1 MITNHVSRLAIV
13 ASYFPDFSLWLQ
25 RAGECDGYV
34 QEAERELAKST
45 PELVTEVC
53 QQLLAEQAAGQESVP
68 FSRLPFEVARRAET
82 RQAFSALREL
92 AKMPRQASQPYE
104 YDCKLCSDTGTVTI
118 LWPDTVE
125 ETLRTRRLR
134 YPYTGCVCCTCPR
147 GRAYYE
153 ICHKRKPP
161 TNIAMYDPRR
171 HILAEMDVRAQYEA
185 LLAQAKEVN
194 QWETV

>member
-13 ASYFPDFSLWLQ
+13 ASYFPDFALWLQ
-25 RAGECDGYV
+25 RAGECEGYV

-68 FSRLPFEVARRAET
+68 FLRLPFEVARRAET

-104 YDCKLCSDTGTVTI
+104 YDCKLCSDTGMVTI
-118 LWPDTVE
+118 LNPDCVE

-134 YPYTGCVCCTCPR
+134 HFYRCSICCNCPR
-147 GRAYYE
+147 GRARYE
-153 ICHKRKPP
+153 IDRKSKPP
-161 TNIAMYDPRR
+161 RPTAMYDPRR
-171 HILAEMDVRAQYEA
+171 DILAEMDVRAQYEA
-185 LLAQAKEVN
+185 LLAQAQEVN

>member
-1 MITNHVSRLAIV
+1 MITNHVSRVAIV

-53 QQLLAEQAAGQESVP
+53 QQLLAEQAAGQEPVP

-92 AKMPRQASQPYE
+92 AEMPRQASQAYE

-125 ETLRTRRLR
+125 ETLRTRRSR
-134 YPYTGCVCCTCPR
+134 HFYTGCVCCTCPR
-147 GRAYYE
+147 GRAKYE
-153 ICHKRKPP
+153 LDRKRKRPSY
-161 TNIAMYDPRR
+161 IAMHDPRV
-171 HILAEMDVRAQYEA
+171 HTLAKLDVRAQYEA
-185 LLAQAKEVN
+185 LLAQAQELN
-194 QWETV
+194 EWETV